1 MSTTAAKIVFRQNDK
16 DTADR
21 FAAMM
26 PMKITTEKKKVKGP
40 DGKETETKENK
51 EEPVFS
57 AFDLMKLKITVGG
70 KPAEAVILYEG
81 WYQRPIKAE
90 MRMAFSDPKMSEYM
104 KMGRSSPLPE
114 FLIPMHHA
122 ILEYNGNPRYYNPQT
137 NELKELAPVVK

>member
-1 MSTTAAKIVFRQNDK
+1 MFRQNDI
-16 DTADR
+16 DTAER
-21 FAAMM
+21 FAKMM
-26 PMKITTEKKKVKGP
+26 PKKITTEKKKVKGP
-40 DGKETETKENK
+40 DGKETEQKEKK

-57 AFDLMKLKITVGG
+57 EFDLMKLKITVGG

-90 MRMAFSDPKMSEYM
+90 MRMAFSDPKMSEYI